1 MKRATLAQASILVF
15 LLLIEVGTFFV
26 KCTQANPVI
35 VVYNDVS
42 PPDGAQ
48 APIITIHSPLNG
60 SSYPTELML
69 NFDVSVPRI
78 SGEEALDA
86 ITKVY
91 YTASWETEE
100 IIVAER
106 HGSFSIDLSDV
117 PGGNLSVTIFAIGEG
132 LVDKG
137 TDYREENG
145 IVYSYNYFDRF
156 EITCSSTVSFIK
168 DVVPPWIT
176 LLSPQNTTNA
186 SSDFELNFTVNE
198 TAEILYCLDGK
209 ENQTATGSLT
219 LTGLENGAHNVTIYA
234 SDSAGNA
241 ATPQTLF
248 FNVDAPE
255 PFPAS
260 LVAAISVAMVAT
272 VAGGLWGHF
281 KKRKSRG
288 VGREQY

>member
-1 MKRATLAQASILVF
+1 MKRTTLAQASILVF
-15 LLLIEVGTFFV
+15 LLVMGVGTFFV
-26 KCTQANPVI
+26 KWTQANPVI

-48 APIITIHSPLNG
+48 APIIAIHSPLNG
-60 SSYPTELML
+60 SSNPKELTL
-69 NFDVSVPRI
+69 NFVVSVPRI
-78 SGEEALDA
+78 TGDEALDA
-86 ITKVY
+86 ITKIY
-91 YTASWETEE
+91 YKANWEIKE

-106 HGSFSIDLSDV
+106 HGSFSIDLSNV

-209 ENQTATGSLT
+209 ENQTATGSVT
-219 LTGLENGAHNVTIYA
+219 LTGLENGAHRVTLYA
-234 SDSAGNA
+234 SDLAGNV
-241 ATPQTLF
+241 ATPKTLF
-248 FNVDAPE
+248 FNVDVPE
-255 PFPAS
+255 LFLAS
-260 LVAAISVAMVAT
+260 LIPAFSVAIVA
-272 VAGGLWGHF
+272 VVGVGLLVYF
-281 KKRKSRG
+281 KKRKH
-288 VGREQY
+288 